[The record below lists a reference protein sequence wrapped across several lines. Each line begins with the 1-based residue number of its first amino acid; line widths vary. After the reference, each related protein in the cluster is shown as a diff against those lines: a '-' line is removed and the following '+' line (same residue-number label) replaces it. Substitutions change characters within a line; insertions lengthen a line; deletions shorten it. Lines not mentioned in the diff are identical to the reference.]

1 MTVVPSATLG
11 RDDCAGRKCGVA
23 DFVNFAGHSAEQIYA
38 SWSMQT
44 VSPGFGATSEYLTR

>member
-1 MTVVPSATLG
+1 MTVVPAATQG
-11 RDDCAGRKCGVA
+11 CDDCAGRRCAVA